1 MSEQKSSLFRK
12 ESLER
17 IQSPEQL
24 TDYLKVTNPGIWI
37 ILFAI
42 IILLA
47 GLFVWSTVGKL
58 ETIAG
63 GNAVVKN
70 GTAQIIVTDYDKGSI
85 TPGMPVRFDNKEYEL
100 YDVRQDEYGRITA
113 YANVSVSDGDYKVK
127 IVTESISPIKFLL
140 S

>member
-1 MSEQKSSLFRK
+1 MSEQQSSLFRK

-24 TDYLKVTNPGIWI
+24 TDYIKVTNPGIWI

-47 GLFVWSTVGKL
+47 GVFVWSTVGKL
-58 ETIAG
+58 ETLAG
-63 GNAVVKN
+63 GNAVVKD
-70 GTAQIIVTDYDKGSI
+70 GTAQIVVTDYDKGVI
-85 TPGMPVRFDNKEYEL
+85 TAGMPVRFDDKEYEL
-100 YDVRQDEYGRITA
+100 YDVRMDEYGRITA